1 MGPAPKQILVVDD
14 DAQNRALL
22 TAFLTP
28 AHEVVQASGGL
39 EALALLERRPTIN
52 LVLLDLV
59 MPGLDGLEVCRRL
72 KKLSADRFLPVI
84 LLTGHADQEHRNAAL
99 EAGADD
105 FLGKPFDRREL
116 LLRVRAF
123 LRLHDQD
130 AQIRAQ
136 DEQLRAQLQ
145 DLQQLQSLKDELFSL
160 IVHDVRNPLTGV
172 IGFVDLLRNLLP
184 ESDTRLRN
192 YAAKALEGARK
203 VEEVLGSV
211 LEVQRLESGEWVLQR
226 ASTHLRG
233 VIEDA
238 IESIS
243 GAASACDVNLVLDA
257 ETDPTLL
264 VDRALVRR
272 SIENLLANAVK
283 YSPRGTAVDVTV
295 REDAD
300 TVEVVVA
307 DRGPGIPEPLK
318 GVLFQKFGS
327 VEARCGRARRG
338 HGLGLHLVK
347 LVASAHG
354 GSVAARDRTGG
365 GSDFVLRLPRST
377 TLEPTGA

>member
-1 MGPAPKQILVVDD
+1 MVTARHLILVVDD
-14 DAQNRALL
+14 DPQNRALL
-22 TAFLTP
+22 TAFLTAHTVLP
-28 AHEVVQASGGL
+28 AASGA
-39 EALALLERRPTIN
+39 EALALMEREPVD

-59 MPGLDGLEVCRRL
+59 MPELDGLEVCRRL
-72 KKLSADRFLPVI
+72 KKLAGGRYLPVI

-123 LRLHDQD
+123 LRLRDQD
-130 AQIRAQ
+130 TQIRAQ

-172 IGFVDLLRNLLP
+172 IGFVDLLRGLLP
-184 ESDTRLRN
+184 ESETRLRN
-192 YAAKALEGARK
+192 YAGKALEGARK

-211 LEVQRLESGEWVLQR
+211 LEVQRLECGDLVLHR

-233 VIEDA
+233 LIEDA

-243 GAASACDVNLVLDA
+243 GAARACDVTLVLDSA
-257 ETDPTLL
+257 SDPALS

-283 YSPRGTAVDVTV
+283 YSPRGTAVDVSL
-295 REDAD
+295 REEQDS
-300 TVEVVVA
+300 VEVVVA

-327 VEARCGRARRG
+327 VEAKSGRARRG

-354 GSVAARDRTGG
+354 GSVAARDRSGG
-365 GSDFVLRLPRST
+365 GSDFVLRLP
-377 TLEPTGA
+377 LEPSGR

>member
-1 MGPAPKQILVVDD
+1 MVAEPHQVLVVDD
-14 DAQNRALL
+14 DPQNRALL

-28 AHEVVQASGGL
+28 AHAVMQAPGGL
-39 EALALLERRPTIN
+39 EALALFERQRVD

-72 KKLSADRFLPVI
+72 KKLAADRYVPVI

-145 DLQQLQSLKDELFSL
+145 DLQQLQGLKDELFSL

-172 IGFVDLLRNLLP
+172 IGFVDLLRGLLP
-184 ESDTRLRN
+184 ESETRLRK
-192 YAAKALEGARK
+192 YADKALEGARK

-226 ASTHLRG
+226 ASTQLRG
-233 VIEDA
+233 LIEDA

-243 GAASACDVNLVLDA
+243 GAASANGIHLVL
-257 ETDPTLL
+257 ESTCDPALSL
-264 VDRALVRR
+264 DRALVRR

-283 YSPRGTAVDVTV
+283 YSPRGTAVDVSL
-295 REDAD
+295 REEPD
-300 TVEVVVA
+300 TIEVVVA

-327 VEARCGRARRG
+327 VEAHSGRARRG

-354 GSVAARDRTGG
+354 GSVSARDRSGG
-365 GSDFVLRLPRST
+365 GSDFVLRLPRRAA
-377 TLEPTGA
+377 LESSGA